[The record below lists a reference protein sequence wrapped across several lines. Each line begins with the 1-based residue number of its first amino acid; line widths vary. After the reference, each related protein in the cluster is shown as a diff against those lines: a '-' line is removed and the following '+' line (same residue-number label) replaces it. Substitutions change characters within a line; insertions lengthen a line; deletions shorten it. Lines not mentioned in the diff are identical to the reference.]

1 MKTTSILTIMAL
13 LIGLSFSFSVC
24 NAQQKSN
31 EESFFE
37 EDESPVVN
45 NVKNE
50 RTLSE
55 LEKVQKENA
64 DLKKLNNN
72 LRDQADERAELE
84 NKLLQKDQEN
94 KKLKAIADAN
104 KADADKMA
112 KDLLDAKMLLMQKEE
127 AENSIKVDAP
137 IAENFSV
144 IQENPVDSA
153 KKDSVKVKK
162 VVTHTRVLATMAIG
176 DTAFIPVKEK
186 KLVPIQKKGTI
197 VILEEGD
204 PAESIARIRKSD
216 VEKNKAK
223 IEELI
228 KLGYT
233 LQEVNK

>member
-45 NVKNE
+45 NNVKNE

-64 DLKKLNNN
+64 DLKKLNDN

-112 KDLLDAKMLLMQKEE
+112 KDLLDTKMLLMQKEE

-137 IAENFSV
+137 VVANSPV
-144 IQENPVDSA
+144 IQESPVPDIDTT
-153 KKDSVKVKK
+153 KKSPPVPKRVI
-162 VVTHTRVLATMAIG
+162 TQTRVIAIMS
-176 DTAFIPVKEK
+176 DTGWVPIKEK
-186 KLVPIQKKGTI
+186 KFVPIHKKGTI
-197 VILEEGD
+197 TDDGETINVRESDLEKFE
-204 PAESIARIRKSD
+204 AEINYFEKQGRK
-216 VEKNKAK
+216 
-223 IEELI
+223 
-228 KLGYT
+228 
-233 LQEVNK
+233 LQKVKE